1 MGARD
6 RKGPPKS
13 PVDRLVEA
21 GLSAYGRGELDDAL
35 VAWES
40 ALALD
45 PDDARAIAYV
55 DYVRQQYDLVTAG
68 AAAGVTE
75 EDLGVPFGLGPDEGD
90 YEIELLTEDDMS
102 SSEQQTVKLPPGP
115 PVMLDPRDDGWG
127 LADDAGGGARGAD
140 APPMTVEL
148 EADEPPDVFEDKS
161 TAEYENP
168 TNPSGGRKKP
178 GPSSPGFLPSEHPEP
193 TTDEFAMLEATT
205 GVGQR
210 ALGFVK
216 PTQPAAQAAQAAQ
229 AQAAQARKSKP
240 SLKVNIRTPDER
252 RDTEADPPK
261 PAPPVAEDLGSI
273 NLDDFPSGTRA
284 GEGGGLVLE
293 LEMGDDDDAGAVPA
307 AAAPPPPSASLA
319 KTAPGLDVPDRPE
332 IRTHLDRPKPPPVPA
347 KARQSDF
354 GEKSEGPTRDLAL
367 AKKPGAETVMGQ
379 GSQRPP
385 GSSSQPGLGR
395 PVAETT
401 PVTTM
406 PLPPTAPLP
415 VVPEKSERST
425 ANLSK
430 KRETPKPPVVHDE
443 REEPTQARTRT
454 AEGRAQV
461 IAEVDKG
468 SPPGE
473 TPDQRS
479 KRRIAQ
485 LIALAQTAAR
495 EHQLERAVLAIDA
508 AFTQDPDSAFAQKL
522 IAQNRETIMNVL
534 TDYLGDLD
542 RRPRL
547 ARSMSTVVGEPIDS
561 RAAFLLSR
569 VDGSLTYE
577 ELLDVSG
584 MPRLEAGRYLCQLL
598 LRGLLASE

>member
-1 MGARD
+1 VGSRD

-40 ALALD
+40 ALAID
-45 PDDARAIAYV
+45 PEDARAIAYV
-55 DYVRQQYDLVTAG
+55 DYVRQQYDLVAAG
-68 AAAGVTE
+68 AEAGPAE
-75 EDLGVPFGLGPDEGD
+75 EALGVPFGLGPDEGD
-90 YEIELLTEDDMS
+90 YEIELLTEDDMA

-115 PVMLDPRDDGWG
+115 PVMLDPRDEGWG
-127 LADDAGGGARGAD
+127 LADDVAGALSAEARV
-140 APPMTVEL
+140 VEL
-148 EADEPPDVFEDKS
+148 EAEEPPDSFEDKS

-168 TNPSGGRKKP
+168 TNPSGGGRKKP

-216 PTQPAAQAAQAAQ
+216 PKDPAAAH
-229 AQAAQARKSKP
+229 ARKSKP
-240 SLKVNIRTPDER
+240 SLKVNIRTPEER
-252 RDTEADPPK
+252 PGTDADPLRPE
-261 PAPPVAEDLGSI
+261 PPVAPPAQVAEDLGSI
-273 NLDDFPSGTRA
+273 NLDDFPSGTRP

-293 LEMGDDDDAGAVPA
+293 LEMGDDDEAAPAPASPA
-307 AAAPPPPSASLA
+307 AKPELA
-319 KTAPGLDVPDRPE
+319 KTAPGLDLAERPE
-332 IRTHLDRPKPPPVPA
+332 IRTHLDRPKPPPAIPA

-354 GEKSEGPTRDLAL
+354 GEKSEGPTRDLGL
-367 AKKPGAETVMGQ
+367 PKKPGSETQMGQ
-379 GSQRPP
+379 GTQRPP
-385 GSSSQPGLGR
+385 GSGSQPGIGR
-395 PVAETT
+395 TAAAETT
-401 PVTTM
+401 PLPTT

-443 REEPTQARTRT
+443 REEPTLARTRT

-461 IAEVDKG
+461 IAEVDKAA
-468 SPPGE
+468 PPGE

-522 IAQNRETIMNVL
+522 IAQNRETIMTVF
-534 TDYLGDLD
+534 TEYLGDLE

-547 ARSMSTVVGEPIDS
+547 ARSMATVVGEPIDS